1 MRMVRDIPTKSGY
14 YWVDYRVGV
23 IFRKIAQVY
32 TVNGEV
38 AKCVQIEGRVYSLKT
53 APIEFWSDIP
63 IPEPEETY
71 STNNKKE
78 VSVNMLQYRVLQ
90 SQYMQ
95 ELERLV
101 EEMVNSKDEWKLQ
114 GGVSVLVT
122 GAGNYIYNYYQAI
135 TRQTV
140 DNRDLLN
147 PTQ

>member
-1 MRMVRDIPTKSGY
+1 
-14 YWVDYRVGV
+14 
-23 IFRKIAQVY
+23 
-32 TVNGEV
+32 
-38 AKCVQIEGRVYSLKT
+38 
-53 APIEFWSDIP
+53 
-63 IPEPEETY
+63 
-71 STNNKKE
+71 
-78 VSVNMLQYRVLQ
+78 MLQYRVLQ

-101 EEMVNSKDEWKLQ
+101 EEMVNSKDKWKLQ

-135 TRQTV
+135 TRQTI